1 MCEKILEGISIENRL
16 FTKMPETGL
25 TRLIWGF
32 DAAHAICLRGNSL
45 LLLSLLSKLLYNE
58 SGTAR
63 VMSTATARPIVLFC
77 HVFICT
83 FANLKQLFE
92 YLIR

>member
-1 MCEKILEGISIENRL
+1 MH
-16 FTKMPETGL
+16 ETGL

-32 DAAHAICLRGNSL
+32 DAAHAICLRVNSL
-45 LLLSLLSKLLYNE
+45 LLLSLLSKATKLLYNE
-58 SGTAR
+58 SGTAS

-77 HVFICT
+77 HVFIYT